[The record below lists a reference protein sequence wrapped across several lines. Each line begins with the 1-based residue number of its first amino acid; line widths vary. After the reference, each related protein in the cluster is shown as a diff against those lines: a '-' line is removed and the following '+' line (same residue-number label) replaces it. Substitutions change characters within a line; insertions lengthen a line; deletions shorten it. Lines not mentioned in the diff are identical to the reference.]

1 MGLYNWLFDGHEE
14 EEAAAIMT
22 AHVAGEILADADLAR
37 LLERD
42 TGANY
47 RDEESIENVTRH
59 LSLLSM
65 RGSRN

>member
-1 MGLYNWLFDGHEE
+1 MYNWLFDGHEE

-37 LLERD
+37 LLKRD
-42 TGANY
+42 TGVNY
-47 RDEESIENVTRH
+47 RDEESVKNVTRH